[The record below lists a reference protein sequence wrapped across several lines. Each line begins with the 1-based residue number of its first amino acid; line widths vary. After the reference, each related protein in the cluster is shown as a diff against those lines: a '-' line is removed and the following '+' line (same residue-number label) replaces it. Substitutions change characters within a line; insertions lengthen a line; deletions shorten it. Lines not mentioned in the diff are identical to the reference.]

1 MVTISDMTNE
11 QMNKRTG
18 QPNMY
23 CLCRQCQHK
32 NNEKR
37 LNLITAE
44 LSSGPITAC
53 ERSSGENT
61 VKSEKALWNRH
72 VIQTGMKKRESNG
85 CWEWWF
91 DVTVITSSSALL
103 VSFLLTVSSSS
114 SRSLRISSSRSET
127 RVFSLSRRISSDTL
141 PSRKISFSLH
151 QQISSPRHQL
161 AIFHKQMI
169 K

>member
-85 CWEWWF
+85 CW
-91 DVTVITSSSALL
+91 VVIWRHCHYLIISITCVLLAHSLFQFISQSPHLFLQVWNTSLQFVAKNLQRHITLAQDL
-103 VSFLLTVSSSS
+103 VLTAPTNFITQTS
-114 SRSLRISSSRSET
+114 T
-127 RVFSLSRRISSDTL
+127 CHLS
-141 PSRKISFSLH
+141 
-151 QQISSPRHQL
+151 
-161 AIFHKQMI
+161 
-169 K
+169 